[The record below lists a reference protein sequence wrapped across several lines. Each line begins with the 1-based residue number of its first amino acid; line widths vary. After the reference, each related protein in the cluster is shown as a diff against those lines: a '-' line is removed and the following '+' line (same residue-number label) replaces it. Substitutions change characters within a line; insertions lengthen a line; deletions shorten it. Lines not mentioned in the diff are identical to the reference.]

1 MALQSSG
8 SISLSDIAAEFGGTP
23 PHSMSEYFGQG
34 NAPGN
39 GNAIGLGLHFYGTSN
54 RVVINLTISANT
66 NNYNIWNSKGG
77 SYAAGNTDVILTINS
92 GVAVGSAGINSY
104 ALDTGT
110 GWNANDTITII
121 NNGTIIGKGG
131 NGGNGGTLWYGTKA
145 GQKSATFES
154 STAAGAGQRGGH
166 ALRLQKATSIQ
177 NNYRIQ
183 AGGGG
188 GGGTTAHNYLGG
200 TVTYHMS
207 GHGGGGGAGRNVG
220 TGGAK
225 GAWAGGSAYGT
236 YGTDGGNGSL
246 TAGFNSNTR
255 PHIPPGNGGAP
266 GAAGTAGNNGNMGP
280 NTAGG
285 AGGGRGNYITGNS
298 YVTWT
303 ATGTRSGLAA

>member
-8 SISLSDIAAEFGGTP
+8 SISLSDIATEFGGTP

-121 NNGTIIGKGG
+121 HNGTIIGKGG
-131 NGGNGGTLWYGTKA
+131 NGGNGTPNKGGPGGIGRIYQYSDQIPSDWGTPGPTPGKW
-145 GQKSATFES
+145 F
-154 STAAGAGQRGGH
+154 
-166 ALRLQKATSIQ
+166 
-177 NNYRIQ
+177 

-188 GGGTTAHNYLGG
+188 GA
-200 TVTYHMS
+200 S
-207 GHGGGGGAGRNVG
+207 
-220 TGGAK
+220 
-225 GAWAGGSAYGT
+225 
-236 YGTDGGNGSL
+236 DGPSYDRG
-246 TAGFNSNTR
+246 
-255 PHIPPGNGGAP
+255 
-266 GAAGTAGNNGNMGP
+266 
-280 NTAGG
+280 AGG
-285 AGGGRGNYITGNS
+285 AGGGGSGYGRDPTINPFALRPNQPVEDGTISTCGGGGGHNGPS
-298 YVTWT
+298 SP
-303 ATGTRSGLAA
+303 ATSGGGSGIIIIRY

>member
-8 SISLSDIAAEFGGTP
+8 SISLSDIATEFGGTP

-34 NAPGN
+34 NAPGS

-77 SYAAGNTDVILTINS
+77 SYSAGNTDVILTINS

-131 NGGNGGTLWYGTKA
+131 NGGKGGNLTVTTSS
-145 GQKSATFES
+145 KSDTYTFN
-154 STAAGAGQRGGH
+154 TGAAGERGGH
-166 ALRLQKATSIQ
+166 GLRLQFATSIQ

-188 GGGTTAHNYLGG
+188 GGGSGAYSYLAGMQ
-200 TVTYHMS
+200 TYHS
-207 GHGGGGGAGRNVG
+207 AGNGGGGGAGRNVG
-220 TGGAK
+220 SGGA
-225 GAWAGGSAYGT
+225 GGTWGGGTAYGSAGSP
-236 YGTDGGNGSL
+236 GNNGSL
-246 TAGFNSNTR
+246 TGGGGVPSR
-255 PHIPPGNGGAP
+255 PASGGNGGGP
-266 GAAGTAGNNGNMGP
+266 GAAGANGQAGN
-280 NTAGG
+280 ASSS

-298 YVTWT
+298 YATWT